1 MVGVIFNR
9 RKTPTIFTTLLPN
22 TTPKIFVTL
31 GDQWQRKGNRIT
43 DQGYFPHTCPPEG
56 AEEIQSQTTLYGDP
70 PKSPGQLHAI
80 TVLYASNND

>member
-22 TTPKIFVTL
+22 TTPKTFVTL
-31 GDQWQRKGNRIT
+31 GDLWQRRGNRIM
-43 DQGYFPHTCPPEG
+43 DQGPFPHTCPPEG
-56 AEEIQSQTTLYGDP
+56 AEEVQSQTTLYGDP
-70 PKSPGQLHAI
+70 PKCPGQLHAI